1 MELGRASA
9 IVCLNLINFLSK
21 SVVNILYSVFYI
33 CASVHLQTQVRML
46 VESVCNGTRVG
57 VCQHANLCDAV
68 FSVSFWQWWSDLDSE
83 PDIHIYVFIY
93 KSLYINIYAL
103 CSACIPIMWLW
114 VIGGILVTT
123 AVAHFKIRTDVHNLD
138 LLINI
143 IFPWNSCELS
153 KGKATIS
160 ILANNLHTTSL
171 IITLKEIVSVVRF
184 KTLATRP

>member
-1 MELGRASA
+1 MPSLESLTRKSPQKVAKGVVPLASAGAHTDRCRCGLAHTFGVLSCFIFNFNTDSDSDLDTVSGSDWRTTDPQLVGRPTKPKPTHAAAGGMELGRASA

-83 PDIHIYVFIY
+83 PDIPIYMY
-93 KSLYINIYAL
+93 LYTKVYI
-103 CSACIPIMWLW
+103 
-114 VIGGILVTT
+114 
-123 AVAHFKIRTDVHNLD
+123 
-138 LLINI
+138 
-143 IFPWNSCELS
+143 
-153 KGKATIS
+153 
-160 ILANNLHTTSL
+160 
-171 IITLKEIVSVVRF
+171 
-184 KTLATRP
+184 